1 MKPYNDDFGHEVGD
15 NALPCLARVER
26 ECSPQHDASMLRQIT
41 ASLGVASLTE
51 ETRTLDELMETANQQ
66 TYRAKRAGKNR
77 VSVVYDTARSKR
89 FAVPYLSPLRHA
101 LWGRISFAALPANR
115 GGTLNMKALVIV
127 GHGSHLN
134 EDSSLPVY
142 EHAARIRERF
152 SGEFDE
158 VVECFWKEEPSMRHV
173 LDTVEAQE
181 VYVVPAFISEGYF
194 TQQVIPREL
203 GLSGPVTRKGDKTV
217 RYAGPLGTYQG
228 MADVI
233 LERAEDLLRDK
244 EIPPGR
250 RALVLLGHGTDLNKS
265 SGGVI
270 YLNAERIRERGLYD
284 LVEVGFLDQA
294 PEIGEVVE
302 NVEAENVV
310 LIPVFIAEGWHT
322 RETIPEDL
330 GLTGA
335 VTARPDKTIFY
346 GAPVGTHP
354 SMAAL
359 IAARAR
365 ETERAEHEVARG
377 VS

>member
-1 MKPYNDDFGHEVGD
+1 V
-15 NALPCLARVER
+15 
-26 ECSPQHDASMLRQIT
+26 
-41 ASLGVASLTE
+41 
-51 ETRTLDELMETANQQ
+51 
-66 TYRAKRAGKNR
+66 
-77 VSVVYDTARSKR
+77 
-89 FAVPYLSPLRHA
+89 
-101 LWGRISFAALPANR
+101 
-115 GGTLNMKALVIV
+115 KALVIV

-152 SGEFDE
+152 SDEYDE

-173 LDTVEAQE
+173 LDTVEAKE

-194 TQQVIPREL
+194 TQQVVPREL
-203 GLSGPVTRKGDKTV
+203 GLAGPVTRKGGKTV

-233 LERAEDLLRDK
+233 LERAGDLLRGK
-244 EIPPGR
+244 EVPPGR
-250 RALVLLGHGTDLNKS
+250 RALVLIGHGTDLNKS

-270 YLNAERIRERGLYD
+270 YLNADRIRGRNFYD
-284 LVEVGFLDQA
+284 IVEVGFLDQA
-294 PEIGEVVE
+294 PEIGAVVE
-302 NVEAENVV
+302 NVEAENVI

-330 GLTGA
+330 GLAGE
-335 VTARPDKTIFY
+335 VTIRATPGGDKTIFY

-365 ETERAEHEVARG
+365 ETERESEHEVAH
-377 VS
+377 SAP

>member
-1 MKPYNDDFGHEVGD
+1 
-15 NALPCLARVER
+15 L
-26 ECSPQHDASMLRQIT
+26 
-41 ASLGVASLTE
+41 
-51 ETRTLDELMETANQQ
+51 
-66 TYRAKRAGKNR
+66 
-77 VSVVYDTARSKR
+77 
-89 FAVPYLSPLRHA
+89 
-101 LWGRISFAALPANR
+101 
-115 GGTLNMKALVIV
+115 KALVIV

-142 EHAARIRERF
+142 EHAARIREA
-152 SGEFDE
+152 GEYDE

-173 LDTVEAQE
+173 LDTVEAE
-181 VYVVPAFISEGYF
+181 DVCVVPAFISEGYF

-203 GLSGPVTRKGDKTV
+203 GLTGPVTQNDGKTV
-217 RYAGPLGTYQG
+217 RYAGPLGTFEG

-233 LERAEDLLRDK
+233 LERAGDLLKGK

-250 RALVLLGHGTDLNKS
+250 RALVLLGHGTDLNKN

-270 YLNAERIRERGLYD
+270 YLNAERTRERDLYD
-284 LVEVGFLDQA
+284 LVEVGFLDQD

-322 RETIPEDL
+322 HETIPEDL
-330 GLTGA
+330 SLTGE
-335 VTARPDKTIFY
+335 VTVREDKTIYY

-354 SMAAL
+354 SMAGL

-365 ETERAEHEVARG
+365 ETERGTEIVR
-377 VS
+377 SIS